1 MRKKALWGKG
11 ESVYVFLVRPKVA
24 ENLMSKGLTTMK
36 EEKEELFNSKDRFP
50 ASAKGGKSLICS
62 LQLSNIGYLDLL
74 AGDIRIDFFRPREA
88 RSLGR
93 SKPIPGHCVSPEQ
106 LAEKKKLERE
116 PQGILSSRHL
126 GKYFHSNELKETN
139 RKQQDTLRH
148 ILGIDEITRPKRE
161 VQHNE
166 NEKYVRAK
174 SCMRITTPGNGNKRK
189 ERKYVKEIR
198 CRNGLS
204 KSKETSKLSA
214 TCTRR
219 LYSST
224 YAFSLLQD
232 VLTIFPM

>member
-1 MRKKALWGKG
+1 
-11 ESVYVFLVRPKVA
+11 
-24 ENLMSKGLTTMK
+24 MSKGLTTMK

-62 LQLSNIGYLDLL
+62 LQLRCPACLADWKIKASSNIGYLDLL
-74 AGDIRIDFFRPREA
+74 AGDIRIDFFRPREVWCFWIHCINSTSYLWYALYEA

-126 GKYFHSNELKETN
+126 GKYFHVTARTIHILEITDKLATIRGIHYAHWNYSGNQSNELKETN

-174 SCMRITTPGNGNKRK
+174 SCMRITTPG
-189 ERKYVKEIR
+189 
-198 CRNGLS
+198 
-204 KSKETSKLSA
+204 
-214 TCTRR
+214 
-219 LYSST
+219 LYS
-224 YAFSLLQD
+224 
-232 VLTIFPM
+232 